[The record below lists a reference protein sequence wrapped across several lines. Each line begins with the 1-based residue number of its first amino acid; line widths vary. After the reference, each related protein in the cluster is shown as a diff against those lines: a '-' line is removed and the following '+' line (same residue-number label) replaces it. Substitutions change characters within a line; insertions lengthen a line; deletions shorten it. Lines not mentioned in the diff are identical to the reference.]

1 MTLKSF
7 MNEERKEPGDRN
19 NDTSKPDEGTTHTT
33 DPQEHMEGPV
43 SSPMKKMGEAFDTD
57 QNKKDADEERE
68 RKL

>member
-1 MTLKSF
+1 MS
-7 MNEERKEPGDRN
+7 EERKQNRDRN
-19 NDTSKPDEGTTHTT
+19 NDTSKPDEGTMHTT

-57 QNKKDADEERE
+57 QNKKEADEEKE

>member
-1 MTLKSF
+1 MTSKIF
-7 MNEERKEPGDRN
+7 MSEERKERKDRN
-19 NDTSKPDEGTTHTT
+19 NDTSKPDEETMHTT

-57 QNKKDADEERE
+57 QNKKDADEEKE